1 MLLVQLHAAAMT
13 LMMLNSCLCLLLDVP
28 AWSKIGRPLVRR
40 QHERRLSQL
49 HILYYLVAATG
60 CCSGHCDM
68 DPVKYIPMHASCN
81 TPIVALFCAATIF
94 DNHTC
99 LMKL

>member
-40 QHERRLSQL
+40 QHERRLSQM
-49 HILYYLVAATG
+49 HILYYLVLQQDAAA
-60 CCSGHCDM
+60 D
-68 DPVKYIPMHASCN
+68 
-81 TPIVALFCAATIF
+81 IVIWIL
-94 DNHTC
+94 
-99 LMKL
+99 